1 MEQEREELMQMADK
15 LTEDELWDAILLMR
29 KMVQDN
35 LRKERE

>member
-1 MEQEREELMQMADK
+1 MEKEREDLIQTADQ
-15 LTEDELWDAILLMR
+15 LTEDELWQAILLMR

>member
-15 LTEDELWDAILLMR
+15 LTEDELWQAILLMR